1 VEELMTRKIVLIG
14 RASTGKTS
22 IKKAILE
29 GEDPFILMINPLEP
43 TRGIETSVY
52 SWLDLEL
59 SIFDTSGQ
67 ELNSLLKNEE
77 EQKKTF
83 ENADLIIYI
92 FDFPL
97 WTEIPEEIIEDIHK
111 IYNLTTGKYF
121 QADFILIMHKV
132 DLIQVKIYSRF
143 QKLKKQMIELI
154 NLKDQLPI
162 YFTSISPDLI
172 SNTYTVC
179 FEIFSKFS
187 KESNELKNIL
197 DNELK
202 NTSKKMCIITDIKN
216 HIIIQSKT
224 PDFPV
229 KYINKLYQ
237 LLEPID
243 RKAEEITIIYDKVFF
258 IDEYSSILAILI
270 SDIHFLNKNK
280 KNLIC
285 ISDFQKQSELFE
297 LRDKIKK
304 ELVKF
309 YA

>member
-1 VEELMTRKIVLIG
+1 MTRKIVLIG

-22 IKKAILE
+22 LKKAILE
-29 GEDPFILMINPLEP
+29 GEDPFTLMINPLDP

-52 SWLDLEL
+52 NWIDLEL

-67 ELNSLLKNEE
+67 ELNSLLKNKD
-77 EQKKTF
+77 EQKITF

-97 WTEIPEEIIEDIHK
+97 WTEIPEDIIKDIHK
-111 IYNLTTGKYF
+111 IYNLITEKYL
-121 QADFILIMHKV
+121 QAGLILVMHKF
-132 DLIQVKIYSRF
+132 DLIQVKIYSKI
-143 QKLKKQMIELI
+143 QKLKEQMVELI
-154 NLKDQLPI
+154 NLKIHLPI

-172 SNTYTVC
+172 SNTYNVC

-187 KESNELKNIL
+187 KESKELKRIL
-197 DNELK
+197 DKELK
-202 NTSKKMCIITDIKN
+202 NTSKKMCIITDVKN

-229 KYINKLYQ
+229 KYINKLYL
-237 LLEPID
+237 LLEPINK
-243 RKAEEITIIYDKVFF
+243 KADEITLIYDKIFF
-258 IDEYSSILAILI
+258 IDECTSILAILI
-270 SDIHFLNKNK
+270 SDIYNLNKKN

-285 ISDFQKQSELFE
+285 ISEFQKKSALYE

-304 ELVKF
+304 DLVK
-309 YA
+309 YYT